1 MPSMPDM
8 KNARSR
14 AGYDQE
20 EAYFFERNR
29 ELIEKQRSTK
39 PELVL
44 LPGGRK
50 EDARPAA
57 PPGLKLAKKAA

>member
-1 MPSMPDM
+1 MPDM
-8 KNARSR
+8 KNSRSR

-29 ELIEKQRSTK
+29 ELIETQRTAK

-50 EDARPAA
+50 EGFKPAA
-57 PPGLKLAKKAA
+57 PPGRNLAKKAA

>member
-1 MPSMPDM
+1 MPDT
-8 KNARSR
+8 KNTRSKL
-14 AGYDQE
+14 GYDQE

-29 ELIEKQRSTK
+29 ELIEKKRSVK

-50 EDARPAA
+50 EDARLAA
-57 PPGLKLAKKAA
+57 PPGQQATKKAA